1 MIDDVKLAKRGDRD
15 AFARLFLCHEAHMY
29 RIARAILCSEFDS
42 ADALQETAIR
52 AWKQL
57 PGLKDETRF
66 ESWLTRILVRESCRI
81 AGRKQ
86 PEPLTHDV
94 QTPSTTAESEM
105 RLDVAH
111 ILMRLPLAQRTALSL
126 HYLQDM
132 PVDRIAALLGVPKST
147 VKTRLRRG
155 RKTLG
160 AYLRRITMKIFDDY
174 KMLEPSYETHE
185 KLLAALD
192 ALPPRHHHSIPY
204 AAIAACAAIV
214 TLAVLTLATPL
225 GAKAYAWAADIFGS
239 GKDDAVLV
247 EVDKHAD
254 AYMLATAL
262 PIYAAAPRP
271 QLVIEKIYRDDTQIY
286 YALRIKNAD
295 QIDCTYK
302 PDETEL
308 SMMRDAREPDEFGAV
323 AAQSFYE
330 MLPDTKR
337 SEFDASGSDGFMLQS
352 TFPGD
357 GLTLADGTY
366 LQPVSS
372 DQYYDG
378 DDLCLWMACK
388 LESPYTGEPL
398 EVTLKLYRNAFYY
411 YRSNGIE
418 YQRLGEREEYQY
430 DFSIAPSDSAVQRLT
445 FGMQT
450 DNGYICVTAER
461 TDINTHF
468 TVKQTGG
475 SEPINHF
482 IVFSSGQSLKPGLM
496 QTINESGDYIY
507 TFTTARTEDEFSLMP
522 DGSATLNASF
532 K

>member
-1 MIDDVKLAKRGDRD
+1 
-15 AFARLFLCHEAHMY
+15 
-29 RIARAILCSEFDS
+29 
-42 ADALQETAIR
+42 
-52 AWKQL
+52 
-57 PGLKDETRF
+57 
-66 ESWLTRILVRESCRI
+66 
-81 AGRKQ
+81 
-86 PEPLTHDV
+86 
-94 QTPSTTAESEM
+94 
-105 RLDVAH
+105 
-111 ILMRLPLAQRTALSL
+111 
-126 HYLQDM
+126 
-132 PVDRIAALLGVPKST
+132 
-147 VKTRLRRG
+147 
-155 RKTLG
+155 
-160 AYLRRITMKIFDDY
+160 MKIFDDY
-174 KMLEPSYETHE
+174 KTLEPSYETHN
-185 KLLAALD
+185 KLLTALE
-192 ALPPRHHHSIPY
+192 ALPPRHHHGIPY

-225 GAKAYAWAADIFGS
+225 GPKAYAWAADIFGS

-254 AYMLATAL
+254 EYMLATAL
-262 PIYAAAPRP
+262 PTYAAAPRP
-271 QLVIEKIYRDDTQIY
+271 QLIIEKIYRDDTQIY

-295 QIDCTYK
+295 QINCAYK

-308 SMMRDAREPDEFGAV
+308 STMRDAREPDAFGAV
-323 AAQSFYE
+323 AAQTFYE
-330 MLPDTKR
+330 MLSDTKR
-337 SEFDASGSDGFMLQS
+337 AEFDASGSDGFMLQS

-411 YRSNGIE
+411 YRSNGVE
-418 YQRLGEREEYQY
+418 YQRLGEREAYSY
-430 DFSIAPSDSAVQRLT
+430 DFSIAPSDSTVQRLT

-475 SEPINHF
+475 SAPINHF
-482 IVFSSGQSLKPGLM
+482 TVFSGGQSLKLGLM
-496 QTINESGDYIY
+496 QTINESGNYLY
-507 TFTTARTEDEFSLMP
+507 MFTTARTEDEFSLTP
-522 DGSATLNASF
+522 DGGATLNASF